1 MKDFKQKVQ
10 ELLSQKGEELFSIMS
25 KEALSEYELYEKAI
39 KKQDISNARLHWEDF
54 TKKFDI
60 ISNTLLRAVKKREM
74 QRCFMILSVQNVML
88 K

>member
-1 MKDFKQKVQ
+1 MKDFKHKVQ

-74 QRCFMILSVQNVML
+74 
-88 K
+88 

>member
-39 KKQDISNARLHWEDF
+39 KKQDISNAQLHWKDF
-54 TKKFDI
+54 TKKFYI

-74 QRCFMILSVQNVML
+74 
-88 K
+88 